1 MNIKN
6 ELETPEVSLIIPV
19 YNEEHNIL
27 LLINEIE
34 NKVTCNFKAYIIYDN
49 IEDTTLRKA
58 TEIQEKF
65 NRYVFIQ
72 NKFEL
77 NVIGAFKTGF
87 DIAETKYV
95 LPIMADLSDTPET
108 INKLLFKINQGYDL
122 VIASRYMEGGKK
134 IGGSKLKKALSK
146 TMNLTL
152 NKITKLSVHDITNA
166 FIIYRKN
173 ALNNISITST
183 GGFEITMEIIAKAY
197 KNDWLITEIP
207 TINRDR
213 LHGQSNF
220 KIIEWSKNYLYW
232 FCYIIKTDISKR
244 LKKSKKR
251 LFSRSN

>member
-6 ELETPEVSLIIPV
+6 ELTTPEVSLIIPV

-34 NKVTCNFKAYIIYDN
+34 NKVTCNFIAYIIYDSK
-49 IEDTTLRKA
+49 EDTTLRKVK
-58 TEIQEKF
+58 EIQEKF
-65 NRYVFIQ
+65 NRYIFIQ

-87 DIAETKYV
+87 NIAKTKYV

-122 VIASRYMEGGKK
+122 VIASRYMKGGEK

-146 TMNLTL
+146 SMNLTL
-152 NKITKLSVHDITNA
+152 NKITKLSVHD
-166 FIIYRKN
+166 
-173 ALNNISITST
+173 
-183 GGFEITMEIIAKAY
+183 ITMEIIAKAY

-220 KIIEWSKNYLYW
+220 KIIEWSLNYLYW
-232 FCYIIKTDISKR
+232 FMYILKTDISKR
-244 LKKSKKR
+244 FQKSKKT